1 MISIA
6 PVVVA
11 HIDREAAALR
21 LSDDLGGANIALDDG
36 TAGEWGNHAS
46 ALLLGAHSGA
56 SHVLC
61 IEDDAVPV
69 PNLLQEA
76 RKAVEVRPNACISLY
91 VGTGRPRAIG
101 VRQAISLADDLDLSW
116 LSADSLCWGVA
127 FIMPTVDI
135 APMLEWA
142 KGSRLPTDQRIGA
155 WYRSQGRSV
164 YYTWPSLVDHAD
176 ISSVIKGRPRPEKR
190 VAHRVGTRESYG
202 GGSSVIER
210 IG

>member
-1 MISIA
+1 MITIQ

-11 HIDREAAALR
+11 HPDREWRARQLAYELGAGIAV
-21 LSDDLGGANIALDDG
+21 DDLGE
-36 TAGEWGNHAS
+36 GEWANHRS
-46 ALLLGAHSGA
+46 ALLLGAQSGA

-69 PNLLQEA
+69 PNLLAEA
-76 RKAVEVRPNACISLY
+76 AKAIEARPNACISLY
-91 VGTGRPRAIG
+91 VGTGRPRQIG
-101 VRQAISLADDLDLSW
+101 VRQAIERADALDLSW

-127 FIMPTVDI
+127 FIMPAQDI
-135 APMLEWA
+135 DPMLGWA
-142 KGSRLPTDQRIGA
+142 KTSRLPTDQRIGA
-155 WYRSQGRSV
+155 WYRSQQRPV

-176 ISSVIKGRPRPEKR
+176 IPSVIKGRPRPEKR

-202 GGSSVIER
+202 GASAIIER

>member
-1 MISIA
+1 MITIE

-11 HIDREAAALR
+11 HPDRLHRAQR
-21 LSDDLGGANIALDDG
+21 LGLEIGASKFAVDASG
-36 TAGEWGNHAS
+36 AGEWANHRD

-69 PNLLQEA
+69 PNLLEET

-91 VGTGRPRAIG
+91 VGTGRPRQIG
-101 VRQAISLADDLDLSW
+101 VRNAIRRAEALCLDW

-127 FIMPTVDI
+127 FIMPTSDI
-135 APMLEWA
+135 SNMLEWA

-155 WYRSQGRSV
+155 WYRSQQRPV
-164 YYTWPSLVDHAD
+164 FYTWPSLVDHAD
-176 ISSVIKGRPRPEKR
+176 IPSVIKGRPRPEKR
-190 VAHRVGTRESYG
+190 VAHRVGTRDAYG
-202 GGSSVIER
+202 LGHAVIER
-210 IG
+210 LG